1 MKRFIQ
7 FIKNKLIILFILLL
21 IPNSAFCI
29 TKDTVTLSKC
39 IDGDTARFILNNEEI
54 KVRFL
59 GINSP
64 EIEKP
69 GVKGEEYGEEAS
81 NYTCR
86 KLKKAKKI
94 ELEYDEASS
103 RLDKYNRVLA
113 YVIVDDKLLEESIVK
128 NGYANVKYMTK
139 KYKYYDVLKDAENYA
154 INNKK
159 GMYSLKK
166 EVTNEEKYINDVKKY
181 IIKNAKKLFGQIL
194 REILN

>member
-1 MKRFIQ
+1 MKQFIQ

-21 IPNSAFCI
+21 IPNTAFC
-29 TKDTVTLSKC
+29 KVNDRVTLSKC

-69 GVKGEEYGEEAS
+69 GVKGQAYGEEAS
-81 NYTCR
+81 NYTCK
-86 KLKKAKKI
+86 KLKNAKII
-94 ELEYDEASS
+94 ELEYDDASS
-103 RLDKYNRVLA
+103 KLDKYNRVLA
-113 YVIVDDKLLEESIVK
+113 YIIVDGKLLEESIVK

-139 KYKYYDVLKDAENYA
+139 KYKYYDTLKDAEDYA

-166 EVTNEEKYINDVKKY
+166 EVTKEEDYFEEIKKY
-181 IIKNAKKLFGQIL
+181 VFKNAKKLFSQIL
-194 REILN
+194 KEIFN